1 MQARPLT
8 YLVRVRWQEVA
19 SADPNGLFN
28 LRIRPWDSSYQ
39 TNDIWVDSEA
49 NAFGVY
55 ETALEPVTGNPLGN
69 GDRPWVDHLNRIE
82 ARISNFGIV
91 DASDVQ
97 ATIYVNSPPAIGDRG
112 TWVPLAVQ
120 TVPTIAA
127 GSSAVVQA
135 SWFPVRGEH
144 TCIKV
149 EIESQTGETE
159 VNDNGAQENVSVFNT
174 EGASPHEPI
183 VLDVRLQ
190 NPLTRWAKLELAARG
205 LLGMGAGSREQMGL
219 ASAPRREGRACAL
232 HGPRTGPATDR
243 GSPKPDDIRAD
254 VTCFVEAGE
263 YRWYGEGPNVEGL
276 AEHLASIGGV
286 QLSAHARRRA
296 LLRIAVDP
304 VIGGFTAT
312 GAVVPSMAGR
322 RITVELTEPEGR
334 ATARTTVTDT
344 SGSFRI
350 TGDVFRPFLP
360 AGAYRIQAFLVGDDQ
375 LSDAESALV
384 AFDIDEVD
392 IG

>member
-1 MQARPLT
+1 M
-8 YLVRVRWQEVA
+8 
-19 SADPNGLFN
+19 
-28 LRIRPWDSSYQ
+28 
-39 TNDIWVDSEA
+39 
-49 NAFGVY
+49 
-55 ETALEPVTGNPLGN
+55 
-69 GDRPWVDHLNRIE
+69 
-82 ARISNFGIV
+82 
-91 DASDVQ
+91 
-97 ATIYVNSPPAIGDRG
+97 
-112 TWVPLAVQ
+112 Q

-205 LLGMGAGSREQMGL
+205 LLPGWEL
-219 ASAPRREGRACAL
+219 AAENKWVWLPPLGEKKVELALYTDLGRDQPL
-232 HGPRTGPATDR
+232 IE